1 MIIVE
6 LFYNM
11 KKRIIKLYNDYL
23 TINGN
28 YTSILPDKVY
38 ITKLYKKRLNKEIN
52 LKNPKTYT
60 EKLNWIKLY
69 DRNPIY
75 SVLADK
81 YAVRNY
87 VKEKIG
93 EKYLIPLIGVWNN
106 VDEVDFE
113 KLPNNFVLKC
123 NHDNG
128 VVICKDK
135 SSFDR
140 ETAKLELLCHYN
152 RNYYKKCRE
161 WSYKKIKKKIICE
174 KYMADINQPVL
185 VDYKFFCF
193 NGRVKALFI
202 ATNRPIDTRFDFFD
216 RNFNHLPI
224 LNGHPNAD
232 SKIDKP
238 KDFDTMINIAEKLA
252 EGFPHVRVDLYYI
265 NGQIYFGEITI
276 THFGGF
282 TPLEPDEW
290 EFKFGE
296 WLELPKKK
304 RR

>member
-1 MIIVE
+1 MIIGE
-6 LFYNM
+6 FLYNT

-23 TINGN
+23 TVNGS
-28 YTSILPDKVY
+28 YTSILPDKIY
-38 ITKLYKKRLNKEIN
+38 IKKLYKKRLNKELD

-60 EKLNWIKLY
+60 EKLNWLKLY
-69 DRNPIY
+69 DRNPFY

-81 YAVRNY
+81 YAVRKY

-93 EKYLIPLIGVWNN
+93 EKYLIPLIGVWDN
-106 VDEVDFE
+106 VDDVDFE
-113 KLPNNFVLKC
+113 KLPNSFVLKC

-135 SSFDR
+135 SNFDW
-140 ETAKLELLCHYN
+140 EKAKQDLLCHYN

-161 WSYKKIKKKIICE
+161 WSYKRIEKKIICE

-193 NGRVKALFI
+193 NGRVNALFI
-202 ATNRPIDTRFDFFD
+202 ATNRPVDTRFDFFD
-216 RNFNHLPI
+216 RDFNHLPI
-224 LNGHPNAD
+224 QNGHPNAD
-232 SKIDKP
+232 NKIDKP
-238 KDFDTMINIAEKLA
+238 LVFDEMIFISEKLS

-282 TPLEPDEW
+282 TPLEPEEW
-290 EFKFGE
+290 ELKFGK
-296 WLELPKKK
+296 WIELPKK
-304 RR
+304 RRR